1 MSQLSWDLHL
11 HPAPSAA
18 PRWGDGRQIWEA
30 ARNAGVRGFVWKSHE
45 EHTAQRCRAL
55 PPGPPTAIGSASLN
69 NWASLESVMG
79 ALALGARWIWGPSRD
94 ADGGLAWDLSLP
106 RWWSELRAA
115 LATLSHSVVLATSHL
130 DSAGRLE
137 FARTAAERPNVRC
150 SVTHSLYLPAH
161 EAPALSELGCA
172 FEFDFYTAVHPV
184 PGRPPGDLLAHAAS
198 LRDAGSFVYFTSD
211 GGQAHLG
218 NPFEFSTRLLSEL
231 AARSDNGLIDELA
244 VRNPAELVGTV
255 LPVEVAR

>member
-1 MSQLSWDLHL
+1 MSQLSWDLHI

-18 PRWGDGRQIWEA
+18 PRWGDGLQIWEA

-45 EHTAQRCRAL
+45 EHTAQRCLAL

-69 NWASLESVMG
+69 AWASLESVMG

-94 ADGGLAWDLSLP
+94 AEGGLAWDLSLP
-106 RWWSELRAA
+106 RWWPELRAT
-115 LATLSHSVVLATSHL
+115 LATLSHAVILATSHL
-130 DSAGRLE
+130 DAAGRLE

-150 SVTHSLYLPAH
+150 SVTHSLYLPAE
-161 EAPALSELGCA
+161 EAGSLSELGCA

-184 PGRPPGDLLAHAAS
+184 PGRPPGDLLVQAAS

-211 GGQAHLG
+211 
-218 NPFEFSTRLLSEL
+218 STRLLSEL
-231 AARSDNGLIDELA
+231 AASSDNGLIDEVA